1 MWTQLLVIVG
11 YYGLAAPTLCLAF
24 REEPSLVVTFQLFS
38 FLSGKPGIFKRF
50 GLSGCCAE
58 IDPKTVAQK
67 SSARN
72 VIRSERLGG
81 KVAVS
86 SFFLQSDFHFGPLMI
101 INSFACDP
109 LNL

>member
-67 SSARN
+67 SSVRN

-81 KVAVS
+81 GRWLSAVS
-86 SFFLQSDFHFGPLMI
+86 FSSQIFTL
-101 INSFACDP
+101 DP
-109 LNL
+109 